1 MYNDNL
7 MVYDPT
13 IHHRRSIRLKEYD
26 YFQSGYY
33 FVTICTHNRQILFDN
48 KFVIEMVEK
57 WWYALPTKFS
67 NVQIDV
73 FIVMPDHIHGI
84 INIIPMG
91 PVGANQCVCPLFHLG
106 RHTGLPLRVSI
117 FNIIQWYKT
126 MTTNEYMKNV
136 KTLGWVRFNG
146 KLWQHNYYE
155 RIIRNENELNRI
167 REYIINNP
175 IKHKKQH

>member
-13 IHHRRSIRLKEYD
+13 IHHRKSIRLKEYD
-26 YFQSGYY
+26 YSQCGYY

-48 KFVIEMVEK
+48 KFVIEMVKK

-73 FIVMPDHIHGI
+73 FIVMSDHIHGI
-84 INIIPMG
+84 INIMPM
-91 PVGANQCVCPLFHLG
+91 
-106 RHTGLPLRVSI
+106 GLPLRVSI

-146 KLWQHNYYE
+146 KLWQRNYYE
-155 RIIRNENELNRI
+155 RIIRNENALNRI

-175 IKHKKQH
+175 IKHKEQH